1 MGKKLITPIIY
12 VIFLL
17 PLTGISVGVEM
28 LARETG
34 ILGEYTGLIDTP
46 TVLTFSSSVII
57 FGFPLFWLANAIMLS
72 IEKLHNPSI
81 YDFIRQSIFFFMIII
96 YAILTWIFCG
106 FSGNEEDGYL
116 LLWLGISLIASLIN
130 YIFLFQKRKAN
141 SA

>member
-34 ILGEYTGLIDTP
+34 ILGEYTGVIDTP
-46 TVLTFSSSVII
+46 IVLTFSSSVII
-57 FGFPLFWLANAIMLS
+57 FGIPLFWLANAIMQS
-72 IEKLHNPSI
+72 IEKLHNPGV

-96 YAILTWIFCG
+96 YTILTWIFRG

>member
-57 FGFPLFWLANAIMLS
+57 FGLPLFWLANAIMQS

>member
-1 MGKKLITPIIY
+1 MRKIFTPFIY
-12 VIFLL
+12 IIFLL

-34 ILGEYTGLIDTP
+34 ILGEYTGVIDMP

-57 FGFPLFWLANAIMLS
+57 FGLPLFWLANAIMQS

-96 YAILTWIFCG
+96 YAILTWILGG

-116 LLWLGISLIASLIN
+116 LLWSGISLLAIVVN
-130 YIFLFQKRKAN
+130 YIFLFSNRRSK
-141 SA
+141 SI